1 MNIFTDMIRD
11 ILQCDIEYAL
21 QVQDYIDDLFL
32 LDWSEASDNEII
44 KTVLD
49 CHKEIQDLIE

>member
-1 MNIFTDMIRD
+1 MIRD

-32 LDWSEASDNEII
+32 LDWSEASESEIN

-49 CHKEIQDLIE
+49 CHEEIQDLIE